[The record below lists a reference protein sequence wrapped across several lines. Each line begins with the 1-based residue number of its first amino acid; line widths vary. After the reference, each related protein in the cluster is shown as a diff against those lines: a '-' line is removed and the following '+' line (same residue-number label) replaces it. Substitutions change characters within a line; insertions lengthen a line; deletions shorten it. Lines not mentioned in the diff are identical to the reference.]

1 MGEMEAEVV
10 PVLGFSETSRKWFS
24 SPFSVQA
31 STRDDHHK
39 AATLELRKEFGLSSS
54 AETSAFAED
63 IFARVPRKES
73 GSNVSCYSKLR
84 ILASSLICHVVS
96 FLLVTRVYQ
105 LYQKQEREAAMLR
118 SRRHILSWMQMTMM
132 EIDLLPRSFLIPGKL
147 IPIRNDSGRRS

>member
-1 MGEMEAEVV
+1 RPQPPGLH
-10 PVLGFSETSRKWFS
+10 PRRPPQGCDRR
-24 SPFSVQA
+24 PP
-31 STRDDHHK
+31 
-39 AATLELRKEFGLSSS
+39 TLEPRKEFGLSSS

-96 FLLVTRVYQ
+96 FLL
-105 LYQKQEREAAMLR
+105 
-118 SRRHILSWMQMTMM
+118 MTMM
-132 EIDLLPRSFLIPGKL
+132 AIDLLPRLFLSPGKL